1 MPHDKRTQRERCASC
16 TLNGADGV
24 CSVHGIPMATKPS
37 GEEWKGWRCQ
47 RVTSIP
53 VA

>member
-24 CSVHGIPMATKPS
+24 CSVYGIPMATKPS
-37 GEEWKGWRCQ
+37 GEEWKVWKCQ
-47 RVTSIP
+47 RVDTIP